1 MALTTKS
8 ELSEYCLRK
17 LGKPVVD
24 INVDIDQISDRIDD
38 ALEYFNQFHYD
49 GIERLYL
56 SHTITQA
63 DLDRVV
69 GVNSETATEDS
80 VSSVWTNQNN
90 WIPIP
95 DSVVSIV
102 NVYHPSTAFGSNWYN
117 QAAMI
122 GTGLLKL
129 SSNDSLVS
137 MEMFKTKLDLLD
149 SIFNAR
155 SSLRFNHLSSKLYF
169 DGDWDETFNV
179 GDAIHQIAMTY
190 DHKNRPY
197 IATLMDN
204 GSIRLY
210 WSATGS
216 SVALYN
222 GGVVSDAA
230 DSSKPISMTRS
241 ADGKQIALSY
251 HTSTGADI
259 KAVVIYN
266 DGSSN

>member
-1 MALTTKS
+1 MPLTTKS
-8 ELSEYCLRK
+8 ELSEYCLRR

-63 DLDRVV
+63 DLDRAV

-90 WIPIP
+90 WIAIP

-122 GTGLLKL
+122 RSGLIDL
-129 SSNDSLVS
+129 NPAADLVS
-137 MEMFKTKLDLLD
+137 TSMAREKLDMID
-149 SIFNAR
+149 TMFNTQVSI
-155 SSLRFNHLSSKLYF
+155 RFNHLISKLYF
-169 DGDWDETFNV
+169 DNTWSETFKVDDTILIECYRKTDPSVAVRLYNDMFLKRYATELIKRQW
-179 GDAIHQIAMTY
+179 GQNLQKFKGIAM
-190 DHKNRPY
+190 
-197 IATLMDN
+197 I
-204 GSIRLY
+204 
-210 WSATGS
+210 
-216 SVALYN
+216 
-222 GGVVSDAA
+222 GGVEIDADTIYTQA
-230 DSSKPISMTRS
+230 QEEIEKLEEKIISTYQAPLDFMV
-241 ADGKQIALSY
+241 G
-251 HTSTGADI
+251 
-259 KAVVIYN
+259 
-266 DGSSN
+266 

>member
-8 ELSEYCLRK
+8 ELSEYCLRR

-63 DLDRVV
+63 DLDRAV

-137 MEMFKTKLDLLD
+137 MEMFKNKLDLLD

-179 GDAIHQIAMTY
+179 GDAIIIECYRKTDPSVAVKLYNDVFLKRYATELIKRQWGQNLQKFKGIAM
-190 DHKNRPY
+190 
-197 IATLMDN
+197 I
-204 GSIRLY
+204 
-210 WSATGS
+210 
-216 SVALYN
+216 
-222 GGVVSDAA
+222 GGVEIDADTIYTQA
-230 DSSKPISMTRS
+230 QEEIEKLEEKIISTYQAPLDFMI
-241 ADGKQIALSY
+241 G
-251 HTSTGADI
+251 
-259 KAVVIYN
+259 
-266 DGSSN
+266 